1 MSWWFGVAWIFMG
14 LMWLWRAYA
23 GQYPGGTVT
32 LTTDSTRT
40 MTKRERVIGLSL
52 GIANLLLGV
61 ANLWLG
67 LRRSH

>member
-23 GQYPGGTVT
+23 GHYPGGTVT
-32 LTTDSTRT
+32 LTTDSTRI
-40 MTKRERVIGLSL
+40 MSKRERVIGLFL
-52 GIANLLLGV
+52 GIANLLLGM

-67 LRRSH
+67 LRHSR